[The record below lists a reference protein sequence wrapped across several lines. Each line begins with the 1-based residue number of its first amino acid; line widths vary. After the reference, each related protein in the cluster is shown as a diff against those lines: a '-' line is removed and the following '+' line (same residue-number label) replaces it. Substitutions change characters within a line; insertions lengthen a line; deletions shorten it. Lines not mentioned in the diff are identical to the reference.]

1 MFVYCIMDYKNIISV
16 HKSKQKAEKLLGTLN
31 SSDTRLSMPI
41 HIREGYPR
49 FRIRE
54 FSSAKEVL
62 LLLEQQKL
70 DLTDIYVHALLLR
83 QEEINRELRTNTK
96 KNFFLTG
103 TACLNG
109 QSHDNTTATTPY
121 EKNLNVDKEPLN
133 DK

>member
-1 MFVYCIMDYKNIISV
+1 MFIYCIMDYKNIISV

-41 HIREGYPR
+41 HLREGYPR
-49 FRIRE
+49 FRIKE

-83 QEEINRELRTNTK
+83 QEEINRELRCNTK

-103 TACLNG
+103 TASLNG
-109 QSHDNTTATTPY
+109 QSQNTDKTTLY
-121 EKNLNVDKEPLN
+121 EKNNSVDKEPLN
-133 DK
+133 E